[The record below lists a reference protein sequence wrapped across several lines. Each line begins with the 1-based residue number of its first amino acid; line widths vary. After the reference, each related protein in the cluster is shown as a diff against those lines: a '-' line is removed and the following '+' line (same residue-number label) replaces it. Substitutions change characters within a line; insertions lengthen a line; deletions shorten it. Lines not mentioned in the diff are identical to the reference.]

1 MSVSKGMGYLLG
13 VLVLLPLW
21 GCSSSSQV
29 EPPKVTQPQPT
40 SLVLATPLQ
49 VSYQSEL
56 ALARLGQMLGEME
69 LTPEQRAELFY
80 ERAVVFDRVGLRSLA
95 RLDFNRALREKP
107 DFAEAYN
114 FIGVYLVQ
122 QQNYDEAYEAF
133 DSALELAPDYDY
145 AYLNRGIA
153 LYYGNRPALS
163 VSDMKRFYDAQPED
177 PYRALWFYLAER
189 KLDESTAMSHL
200 RDHLNKQGDDAW
212 NWDLVRLY
220 TGQINATQ
228 LMGSVVKGVKDNRE
242 LAERLCE
249 TYFYLG
255 KFELF
260 KGNRKEAISYFK
272 LALANNVYD
281 FIEHRYALLELELMA
296 RKSPPPGSQP
306 QGEQSG
312 KPAAL

>member
-1 MSVSKGMGYLLG
+1 MSNWKGIRYLVGIL
-13 VLVLLPLW
+13 LALPLL
-21 GCSSSSQV
+21 GCSSAGQTDAPKSQPKP
-29 EPPKVTQPQPT
+29 EPA
-40 SLVLATPLQ
+40 SLILATPLQ

-56 ALARLGQMLGEME
+56 ALARLGQMLSEME
-69 LTPEQRAELFY
+69 LTKEQRAELFY
-80 ERAVVFDRVGLRSLA
+80 ERAVVFDKVGLRSLA
-95 RLDFNRALREKP
+95 RLDFTRALREKP

-153 LYYGNRPALS
+153 LYYGNR
-163 VSDMKRFYDAQPED
+163 SDLAAADIKRFYEAQPED
-177 PYRALWFYLAER
+177 PYRQLWLYMAEA
-189 KLDESTAMSHL
+189 KLDPAKARRNL
-200 RDHLNKQGDDAW
+200 RDRYNSGHDGNW

-220 TGQINATQ
+220 LGDINPTQ
-228 LMGSVVKGVKDNRE
+228 LMGNVVKGVKDNRE

-255 KFELF
+255 KLELA

-281 FIEHRYALLELELMA
+281 FIEHRYALLELELMS
-296 RKSPPPGSQP
+296 RKK
-306 QGEQSG
+306 QSG
-312 KPAAL
+312 ADANAKKQASI

>member
-1 MSVSKGMGYLLG
+1 MSNWKGIRYLLG
-13 VLVLLPLW
+13 ILLVLPIM
-21 GCSSSSQV
+21 GCSSTREVDAPKQ
-29 EPPKVTQPQPT
+29 PPKPEPT
-40 SLVLATPLQ
+40 SLILATPLQ

-56 ALARLGQMLGEME
+56 ALARLGQMLSEME
-69 LTPEQRAELFY
+69 LTKEQRAELFY

-95 RLDFNRALREKP
+95 RLDFTRALREKP

-153 LYYGNRPALS
+153 LYYGNRPDLAAA
-163 VSDMKRFYDAQPED
+163 DIKRFFEAQPED
-177 PYRALWFYLAER
+177 PYRVLWLYIAES
-189 KLDESTAMSHL
+189 KLDGGKALVNMRQRFDKYHDS
-200 RDHLNKQGDDAW
+200 NW

-220 TGQINATQ
+220 LGELTSTQ
-228 LMGSVVKGVKDNRE
+228 LMGNVVKGVKENRE

-255 KFELF
+255 KLELM
-260 KGNRKEAISYFK
+260 KGNRKEAIAYFK

-281 FIEHRYALLELELMA
+281 FIEHRYSLLELEIMA
-296 RKSPPPGSQP
+296 RKRQAGGDATVKNQASI
-306 QGEQSG
+306 
-312 KPAAL
+312 

>member
-1 MSVSKGMGYLLG
+1 MSNWKGIRYLLG
-13 VLVLLPLW
+13 ILLVLSIW
-21 GCSSSSQV
+21 GCSSTDHV
-29 EPPKVTQPQPT
+29 EPPKQ
-40 SLVLATPLQ
+40 SLPPKPEPASLILATPLQ

-56 ALARLGQMLGEME
+56 ALARLGQMLSEME
-69 LTPEQRAELFY
+69 LTKEQRAELFY

-95 RLDFNRALREKP
+95 RLDFTRALREKP

-153 LYYGNRPALS
+153 LYYGNRPDLAA
-163 VSDMKRFYDAQPED
+163 SDIKRFFEAEPED
-177 PYRALWFYLAER
+177 PYRVLWLFLAEA
-189 KLDESTAMSHL
+189 KLDADRAKRNMRERYEKYHDSS
-200 RDHLNKQGDDAW
+200 W

-220 TGQINATQ
+220 LGDLTPTQ
-228 LMGSVVKGVKDNRE
+228 LMGNVIKGVKENRD

-255 KFELF
+255 KLELA

-281 FIEHRYALLELELMA
+281 FIEHRYALLELDLMS
-296 RKSPPPGSQP
+296 RKRQNSTDVSAKKQA
-306 QGEQSG
+306 SI
-312 KPAAL
+312 

>member
-13 VLVLLPLW
+13 VLVLLPLS
-21 GCSSSSQV
+21 GCSSRSQV
-29 EPPKVTQPQPT
+29 EPPKVVPQPT

-153 LYYGNRPALS
+153 LYYGNRASLS
-163 VSDMKRFYDAQPED
+163 VLDMKRFYDAQPED
-177 PYRALWFYLAER
+177 PYRVLWLYLAER
-189 KLDESTAMSHL
+189 KLDEASAMSHL
-200 RDHLNKQGDDAW
+200 REHLRQHGDSAW

-220 TGQINATQ
+220 SGTLTPTQ
-228 LMGSVVKGVKDNRE
+228 LMASVVTGVKDNRE

-249 TYFYLG
+249 AYFYLG
-255 KFELF
+255 KFELA

-296 RKSPPPGSQP
+296 RKAAQPGGEARRDQGSKQP
-306 QGEQSG
+306 
-312 KPAAL
+312 AI

>member
-1 MSVSKGMGYLLG
+1 
-13 VLVLLPLW
+13 
-21 GCSSSSQV
+21 
-29 EPPKVTQPQPT
+29 
-40 SLVLATPLQ
+40 LATPLQ

-56 ALARLGQMLGEME
+56 ALARLGQMLSEME
-69 LTPEQRAELFY
+69 LTTEQRAELFY

-153 LYYGNRPALS
+153 LYYGNRPELAAA
-163 VSDMKRFYDAQPED
+163 DMKRFYEAQPED
-177 PYRALWFYLAER
+177 PYRVIWLYLAEQ
-189 KLDESTAMSHL
+189 KLNGPAAMS
-200 RDHLNKQGDDAW
+200 RMRERLNKYDDDAW

-220 TGQINATQ
+220 TGDINATQ
-228 LMGSVVKGVKDNRE
+228 LMSNVVKGVKDNRE

-255 KFELF
+255 KFELA

-296 RKSPPPGSQP
+296 RKPQPPGA
-306 QGEQSG
+306 QGKSD
-312 KPAAL
+312 KA